1 MTERQK
7 MEKGLVYD
15 ANFDHE
21 LLEMRK
27 MADELS
33 FDFNNTRPGDT
44 EKRNEILRKLIPSLG
59 ENTTILSPFLT
70 DYGVYSHIGSGCFI
84 NHGAYL
90 MDGGGIYIGDNVFIG
105 PSCGFYT
112 ALHPLL
118 SDERNA
124 GLEVAKPIRI
134 GSSVWIGASVTV
146 LPGVTIGDGAV
157 IGAGSVVT
165 KDIPEN
171 AVALGN
177 PAKVRRFITEE
188 DRLLQRG

>member
-1 MTERQK
+1 MTEKDK

-27 MADELS
+27 MADDLT

-70 DYGVYSHIGSGCFI
+70 DYGVYCHIGKDCFI

-118 SDERNA
+118 SGERNA
-124 GLEVAKPIRI
+124 VLEVAKPIRI